1 MTFVRP
7 LCAGLGAA
15 GIAVATLMAS
25 ASVTHAQA
33 RPDTRQL
40 TCAQAQALVKQR
52 GSVVMTTGPTTF
64 DKFVATSNYCSPD
77 AKMLRPKFAPTKDNK
92 KCAVGNQCFRSRN
105 FR

>member
-1 MTFVRP
+1 MIFDRP
-7 LCAGLGAA
+7 FCA
-15 GIAVATLMAS
+15 AVAAVGLTAVTLMAS
-25 ASVTHAQA
+25 VSVTHAQA

>member
-1 MTFVRP
+1 MIFVRP
-7 LCAGLGAA
+7 LCAGMGAVGLA
-15 GIAVATLMAS
+15 AATLMATMS
-25 ASVTHAQA
+25 MTHAQA

>member
-1 MTFVRP
+1 MTYARSFSS
-7 LCAGLGAA
+7 GWGAV
-15 GIAVATLMAS
+15 AVAAATLMAS
-25 ASVTHAQA
+25 VSGAYAQA

-77 AKMLRPKFAPTKDNK
+77 AKMLRPKFAPTKDNN